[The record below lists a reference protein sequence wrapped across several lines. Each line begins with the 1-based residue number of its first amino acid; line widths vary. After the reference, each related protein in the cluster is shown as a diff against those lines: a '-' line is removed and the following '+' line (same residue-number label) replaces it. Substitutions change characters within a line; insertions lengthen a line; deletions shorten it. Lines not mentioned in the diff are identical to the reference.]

1 MNLAAAFASALWGA
15 LVFWAKVTVI
25 VVLLV
30 GLLQWLRD
38 EGFVE
43 RWAARGQAAARA
55 LRLSAESVFPL
66 SVGVAFGLTYGG
78 AVLVQVG
85 QEEKLT
91 PHELW
96 LVVAFLSIC
105 HAIFED
111 TAIFAL
117 LGAKW
122 WVMVGTR
129 LVLAFLLLAALAH
142 LSRAKRPSDSS
153 SP

>member
-1 MNLAAAFASALWGA
+1 MSVLTAFAHALWGA
-15 LVFWAKVTVI
+15 LIFWAKVTVI

-38 EGFVE
+38 VGFVE
-43 RWAARGQAAARA
+43 RWAKRGHKAVRA
-55 LRLSAESVFPL
+55 LRLSPESVLPL
-66 SVGVAFGLTYGG
+66 SVGVVFGLTYGG

-85 QEEKLT
+85 QQKSLSSREF
-91 PHELW
+91 W

-111 TAIFAL
+111 TAIFAI

-122 WVMVGTR
+122 WAIVATR
-129 LVLAFLLLAALAH
+129 LVMAFLLLAIWERF
-142 LSRAKRPSDSS
+142 SRHPAPSQDA
-153 SP
+153 PL